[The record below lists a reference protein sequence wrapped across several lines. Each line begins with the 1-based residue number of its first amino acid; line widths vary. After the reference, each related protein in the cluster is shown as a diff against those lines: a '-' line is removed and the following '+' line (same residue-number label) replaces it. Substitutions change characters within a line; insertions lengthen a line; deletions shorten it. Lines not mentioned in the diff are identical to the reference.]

1 MAGHFPILTDPL
13 IVPLHIVTG
22 FTHNPNNWTFQP
34 HHADRSPVLVSHRGP
49 VFCILTF
56 YRPAHGM
63 GFQPG
68 FNIRFPGGLILWF
81 TSSGKPEYYWYQSLP
96 WNLQHLTLSDTAPP
110 TLILFTI
117 K

>member
-22 FTHNPNNWTFQP
+22 FTHNTNNWTFQP

-81 TSSGKPEYYWYQSLP
+81 TSSGKPGVLLVSVTPMES
-96 WNLQHLTLSDTAPP
+96 P
-110 TLILFTI
+110 TSYSFGYCPSYFDIVHH
-117 K
+117 